1 MRFGVVSRVDKK
13 EAVDVAKKVID
24 FLSDKA
30 GIVVEN
36 SLGEK
41 IGKRGVELKKM
52 DVDIIVTVGGDGTIL
67 RTLQSC
73 DIPVFGVNAG
83 AMGFL
88 TETKPENM
96 LFALGRLLK
105 KDYIIDSR
113 IKLEVKLNRK
123 KVCDCTNEAVLHTSH
138 IAKMRRFEIYI
149 DDKMAEDI
157 RADGIIVATPTGS
170 TCYAMSAGSP
180 ILDSRV
186 NAFVIAPIAPFK
198 LSARPIVVPASSRI
212 RIRIDKGDCL
222 LVLDGQYE
230 KKIRKDDTVSFTV
243 SRIPARFVR
252 FDHDFY
258 KRIREGLI
266 L

>member
-1 MRFGVVSRVDKK
+1 MRFGIVSRVDKK

-30 GIVVEN
+30 EVVVEKK
-36 SLGEK
+36 LGEK
-41 IGKRGVELKKM
+41 IGKKGLPLKKIK
-52 DVDIIVTVGGDGTIL
+52 VDIMVTIGGDGTIL
-67 RTLQSC
+67 RTLQNC
-73 DIPVFGVNAG
+73 DIPVFGINAG
-83 AMGFL
+83 AVGFL
-88 TETKPENM
+88 TEIKPKNM
-96 LFALGRLLK
+96 IPALGRILK
-105 KDYIIDSR
+105 KDYIIDKR
-113 IKLEVKLNRK
+113 IKLEVKLNK
-123 KVCDCTNEAVLHTSH
+123 KELCDCTNEAVLHTSH

-212 RIRIDKGDCL
+212 RIRIDKDDCL

-230 KKIRKDDTVSFTV
+230 KKIGKNDTVSFTV
-243 SRIPARFVR
+243 SKIPARFVR